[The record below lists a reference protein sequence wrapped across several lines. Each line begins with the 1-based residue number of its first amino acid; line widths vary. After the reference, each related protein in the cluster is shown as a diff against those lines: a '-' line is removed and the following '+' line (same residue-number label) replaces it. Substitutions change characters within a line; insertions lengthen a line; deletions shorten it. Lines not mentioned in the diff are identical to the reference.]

1 VSSPRSLASTAV
13 AALLLVVLAAAPAA
27 ATFHFMCVVEVYGGD
42 DLAPDAQYVVLQMYS
57 AGQTLVAGHS
67 VAFYDE
73 DGLLLDSATF
83 AENVGNGADQAKI
96 LIATPSAEA
105 LFGITADLRMPAA
118 LATSGGKVCFVGV
131 DCVAWGGYNP
141 ADAAVGTPFQ
151 GATGLEEGD
160 AAIRRL
166 DVCQTAGCNDAELD
180 AADDTNDSANDFFA
194 GAPAPR
200 NNGGAIGS
208 FDAQAIF
215 LHGFEDAATG
225 GWSAAVSP

>member
-1 VSSPRSLASTAV
+1 MSSPRSSASIVV
-13 AALLLVVLAAAPAA
+13 AALLLLALLAAPAA
-27 ATFHFMCVVEVYGGD
+27 ATFHLMCVVEVYGGD
-42 DLAPDAQYVVLQMYS
+42 AVAPDAQYVVLQMYN
-57 AGQTLVAGHS
+57 AGQNLVGSHI

-73 DGLLLDSATF
+73 DGLQIDSATF
-83 AENVGNGADQAKI
+83 AGNVGNGDDQAKI

-105 LFGITADLRMPAA
+105 LFGIAADLRMPAA

-141 ADAAVGTPFQ
+141 ADATVGTPFQ
-151 GATGLEEGD
+151 GATGLEEGA

-166 DVCQTAGCNDAELD
+166 DICQTAGCSDVELD
-180 AADDTNDSANDFFA
+180 AGDDTDDSANDFVA

-208 FDAQAIF
+208 PDTLAIF
-215 LHGFEDAATG
+215 LHGFENAGTD
-225 GWSAAVSP
+225 GWAAVSP